1 MPVSVWM
8 PGSMLISGLTS
19 VDHSGASS
27 KPFTSN
33 TAISVTRSCA
43 GCVPVVSRS
52 TIASGASLRPMSL
65 WPDVRRPDDLRP
77 PGGIGADPLDELL
90 RRAAYRLGADRGEP
104 LQHVVGF
111 QRGNRFGLQPRDD
124 LVRRAGGGE
133 QAAPGGAVGN
143 RQHPPRRGRPV
154 QPKPPY

>member
-1 MPVSVWM
+1 MPVSAWM
-8 PGSMLISGLTS
+8 PGSMPVSGLTS
-19 VDHSGASS
+19 VAPAAASS

-33 TAISVTRSCA
+33 TGISVTRSCA

-124 LVRRAGGGE
+124 LVRRAGGGG
-133 QAAPGGAVGN
+133 QAEPGVAGELP
-143 RQHPPRRGRPV
+143 HDPPREGRA
-154 QPKPPY
+154 